1 MQQTFDPIEYVNS
14 VGEDL
19 VTAFD
24 RAGEATT
31 PGLVGGARET
41 SARNKL
47 EQLLPPGIGVGSG
60 CVIDSYGETSRQ
72 IDVVIY
78 EKHISPVYSINE
90 DSEARYYPC
99 EGVIAVGEIKSLLNS
114 RELRDIFDKIES
126 VKALK
131 RFSIQR
137 EMMGLRDELS
147 VPYRNYGT
155 TATMWQ
161 RRLGVPDYSQTDYP
175 LDQIFGFALAGTLD
189 LNPETLCKKFIEHAM
204 EFGALSS
211 PNLIV
216 SLDKGVLCPN
226 TPSDKLDGVG
236 ELHVSLEDGSG
247 ICHVDRK
254 HENFRYL
261 VSMIYRIYHEGRT
274 VPISAFERYIDPQ
287 GALTLLGDGIYVPFE
302 GNSSETD

>member
-1 MQQTFDPIEYVNS
+1 MQQTFNPIEYANL
-14 VGEDL
+14 VGKDL

-31 PGLVGGARET
+31 PGLVGGAKET
-41 SARNKL
+41 AARNKL

-78 EKHISPVYSINE
+78 EKHICPVYCINE
-90 DSEARYYPC
+90 APETTYYPC
-99 EGVIAVGEIKSLLNS
+99 EGVIAVGEIKSSLAS
-114 RELRDIFDKIES
+114 RELADIFEKIAS

-137 EMMGLRDELS
+137 VEMGRLHELD

-155 TATMWQ
+155 TTPVMQ
-161 RRLGVPDYSQTDYP
+161 RLLGVPNYSQEDIS
-175 LDQIFGFALAGTLD
+175 LDQIFGFALADKLK
-189 LNPETLCKKFIEHAM
+189 LKPETLCKKFIEHAM
-204 EFGALSS
+204 ERGAVVS

-226 TPSDKLDGVG
+226 TPLDKLDAG

-261 VSMIYRIYHEGRT
+261 ISMIYRIYHEGRT

>member
-1 MQQTFDPIEYVNS
+1 MKETFDPISYANS

-24 RAGEATT
+24 RAGKATT

-41 SARNKL
+41 PARNKL

-90 DSEARYYPC
+90 TPDTTYYPC

-114 RELRDIFDKIES
+114 CELRDIFDKIES

-131 RFSIQR
+131 RFSVPKAGMTLR
-137 EMMGLRDELS
+137 GEMGI
-147 VPYRNYGT
+147 PYRNYGT
-155 TATMWQ
+155 TTPVTQ
-161 RRLGVPDYSQTDYP
+161 QLSGVPDYSQENISF
-175 LDQIFGFALAGTLD
+175 DQIFGFALAGMLD

-226 TPSDKLDGVG
+226 TPSDKPDGDG

-247 ICHVDRK
+247 ICHVDK
-254 HENFRYL
+254 ENENFRHL
-261 VSMIYRIYHEGRT
+261 ISMIYRIYHEGRT

-287 GALTLLGDGIYVPFE
+287 GALTLPGGGIYVPFE
-302 GNSSETD
+302 ENSSETD

>member
-1 MQQTFDPIEYVNS
+1 MQQTFDPIEYANS

-90 DSEARYYPC
+90 TPDTTYYPC

-161 RRLGVPDYSQTDYP
+161 RRLGVPDYSQEDIS

-204 EFGALSS
+204 ERGAVVS

-216 SLDKGVLCPN
+216 SLNKGVLCPN
-226 TPSDKLDGVG
+226 TPSDKPDGEG
-236 ELHVSLEDGSG
+236 ELHVSLEDSSS
-247 ICHVDRK
+247 IYHVDK
-254 HENFRYL
+254 ENENFRYL

-274 VPISAFERYIDPQ
+274 VPISAFERYFDPE
-287 GALTLLGDGIYVPFE
+287 GKLRLPEEGIHVPFE